1 VIERRD
7 FPQARDRMVEIEVIG
22 RGITDPR
29 VVEAMRRVPRHRFV
43 PPAMEHDA
51 YSGSALPIGGGQTI
65 SAPNMVALMTAALKL
80 EPGMKVLE
88 VGTGSGYQAAVLAA
102 MGCRVITVERIAD
115 LARRTQKLFG
125 ELDLSGIVVKVGDG
139 STGFKDAAPYD
150 RIVVTAAA
158 PHAPRALLE
167 QLVEGGILVAPVG
180 DRLEQTLMRYTRQG
194 EEAREEALV
203 RCVFVPLLGR
213 EGFEVDPR

>member
-1 VIERRD
+1 VRERRD
-7 FPQARDRMVEIEVIG
+7 YPQSRERMVENEVIG
-22 RGITDPR
+22 RGVTDLR
-29 VVEAMRRVPRHRFV
+29 VIEAMRRVPRHLFV

-65 SAPNMVALMTAALKL
+65 SAPNMVALMTEAMEV

-102 MGCRVITVERIAD
+102 IGCRVITVERIPE
-115 LARRTQKLFG
+115 LARRAQRLFE
-125 ELDLSGIVVKVGDG
+125 ELGLSGIVVKVGDG
-139 STGFKDAAPYD
+139 STGFKDAGPYD

-158 PHAPRALLE
+158 PYAPRALLE

-180 DRLEQTLMRYTRQG
+180 DRLEQTLMRYTREG
-194 EEAREEALV
+194 DRAREEALV

-213 EGFEVDPR
+213 EGFEVDTQ